1 MKVHLAAI
9 TSRQLRVIDQ
19 LGSLL
24 SAQGFYLAGGTALAL
39 QLGHRKSVDLDWFVA
54 QGLDSPLA
62 FAENMQTEGIKVAV
76 TSMDEGTLHAQI
88 KGVRVSFL
96 RYRYPML
103 ERMVEWKAHACQM
116 ASLNDI
122 ACMKLVA
129 VAQRG
134 AKKDF
139 IDLYALL
146 SSNNISLASLFD
158 DVQRKYRLGDAGHML
173 HALTYF
179 ADADVEPTPK
189 MLWRVTWH
197 EVKTAIKNAVQAY
210 AREAQLS
217 E

>member
-1 MKVHLAAI
+1 MKAHLAAI

-19 LGSLL
+19 LGKPL
-24 SAQGFYLAGGTALAL
+24 SSQGFYLAGGTALAL
-39 QLGHRKSVDLDWFVA
+39 QMGHRKSIDLDWFVPE
-54 QGLDSPLA
+54 GLDSPLD
-62 FAENMQTEGIKVAV
+62 FAGRLQAQGIKIDVVSIDDGA
-76 TSMDEGTLHAQI
+76 LHAQI
-88 KGVRVSFL
+88 SGVRVSFL

-103 ERMVEWKAHACQM
+103 NPFIQWRAHGCQL

-129 VAQRG
+129 IAQRG

-146 SSNNISLASLFD
+146 ESKSTTLPRLFEN
-158 DVQRKYRLGDAGHML
+158 VQRKYRLKDTGHML

-179 ADADVEPTPK
+179 ADADAEPTPK
-189 MLWRVTWH
+189 MLLRVTWPQI
-197 EVKTAIKNAVQAY
+197 KTAIKRAVQTY
-210 AREAQLS
+210 ARQTQLG